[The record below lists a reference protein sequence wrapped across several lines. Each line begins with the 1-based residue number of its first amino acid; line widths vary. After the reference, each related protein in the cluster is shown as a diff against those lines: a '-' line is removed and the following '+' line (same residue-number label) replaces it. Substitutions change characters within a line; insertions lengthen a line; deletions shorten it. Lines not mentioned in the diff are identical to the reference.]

1 MSFCCLQLSPKN
13 KQKQVD
19 LRFHS
24 SKVEFVRLFF
34 GGNVSLKKSFWLF
47 LTFSDSSRLQFKN
60 AQFQKKKKSRINF
73 ELKLNS
79 ALGHINVTNIIFAAP
94 VFDSLV
100 SFVPDGLTILFKA
113 HFSDVVLCFQLAENF
128 NWLSSKNKR

>member
-1 MSFCCLQLSPKN
+1 M
-13 KQKQVD
+13 
-19 LRFHS
+19 
-24 SKVEFVRLFF
+24 
-34 GGNVSLKKSFWLF
+34 
-47 LTFSDSSRLQFKN
+47 KN
-60 AQFQKKKKSRINF
+60 AQLKKKKKSRINF

-79 ALGHINVTNIIFAAP
+79 ALGHINVVTNVIFAAP

-128 NWLSSKNKR
+128 NWFSSKNKRKKIREKTIKRFSVS